1 MGYPDV
7 NVTNSTPYPVT
18 GGVTYESIFCSNDT
32 FNLNPGPG
40 TTWSNGRGVCLITSV
55 YAVVTY
61 NGQGVQAAPY
71 SSSGTSYSQFAV
83 VQTGDGAF
91 AVTRLTGGADDTV
104 GEIQQ
109 VEIPEGTDPK
119 TL

>member
-7 NVTNSTPYPVT
+7 RVTNSTSYPVT
-18 GGVTYESIFCSNDT
+18 GGVTYESIFCKNDT
-32 FNLNPGPG
+32 FSLPPGPG
-40 TTWSNGRGVCLITSV
+40 TSWSNSRGVCLITSV

-61 NGQGVQAAPY
+61 NGTSVQASPY
-71 SSSGTSYSQFAV
+71 SSSGTSYSQYAV
-83 VQTGDGAF
+83 VQTGDGVF
-91 AVTRLTGGADDTV
+91 AVTRLTTSEGDST
-104 GEIQQ
+104 GEIQH